1 MSPDR
6 ESLYRGLSH
15 AAWGYFFLHIDFNLG
30 VNQASVSIL
39 PRFVG
44 WLLLLSACR
53 KLAGERRDLA
63 LLRPLGWLMAAWTG
77 ADWLLNWVGLSVSGH
92 ILFLDLLI
100 SVVVIYFHFQ
110 FLTDMAVLAQCFQP
124 PEGTLAGRLRRRR
137 TVYVLVIT
145 LADVL
150 LYLPVGREAELRSY
164 AVMGLVVAGILAALF
179 VMSGLFALRKCFRGQ
194 GPEQAQR

>member
-1 MSPDR
+1 MNPDR
-6 ESLYRGLSH
+6 EGLYRGLSH

-30 VNQASVSIL
+30 VNQASISVL
-39 PRFVG
+39 PKFVG
-44 WLLLLSACR
+44 WLLLLSAIGR
-53 KLAGERRDLA
+53 LSGERRELA

-110 FLTDMAVLAQCFQP
+110 FLTDMAVLAQRFQP

-145 LADVL
+145 LVNVL
-150 LYLPVGREAELRSY
+150 FYLLPGRDDIRAYLGAGLAAVG
-164 AVMGLVVAGILAALF
+164 VLAALF
-179 VMSGLFALRKCFRGQ
+179 VMTGLFALRKLFRDQ
-194 GPEQAQR
+194 PDYPQA

>member
-1 MSPDR
+1 MNPER
-6 ESLYRGLSH
+6 ETVYSGLSS
-15 AAWGYFFLHIDFNLG
+15 AAWGYFFLHINVNLG
-30 VNQASVSIL
+30 FNQASVNVL

-53 KLAGERRDLA
+53 KLAGERRELA

-110 FLTDMAVLAQCFQP
+110 FLTDMAVLAQRFQP

-145 LADVL
+145 LVNVL
-150 LYLPVGREAELRSY
+150 FYLLPGRDDIRAYLGVGLA
-164 AVMGLVVAGILAALF
+164 AVGVLAALF
-179 VMSGLFALRKCFRGQ
+179 VMTGLFALRKLFRDQ
-194 GPEQAQR
+194 PDYPQA